1 MAAPSV
7 WTRFSCRAHLRKPS
21 LPFLRPPFSIN
32 RSITQKQAWD
42 KTSVRGCLFHSAGG
56 CKKKKRADF
65 QCKRLAWRR
74 ILTDE
79 VIRSNK
85 TALSKTDKSTEAARG
100 WVRLQASRCNL
111 TRFDW
116 LLHQTFSIFPTF
128 PVLPWLLVP
137 GSCTQ
142 GLHSGATTCSAN
154 AFRASTQASHIRSV
168 QLSPAA
174 GRPHP

>member
-1 MAAPSV
+1 M
-7 WTRFSCRAHLRKPS
+7 
-21 LPFLRPPFSIN
+21 
-32 RSITQKQAWD
+32 Q
-42 KTSVRGCLFHSAGG
+42 
-56 CKKKKRADF
+56 KKKRADF
-65 QCKRLAWRR
+65 QCKRLAWRW

-85 TALSKTDKSTEAARG
+85 TALSKTDTSTEAARG

-137 GSCTQ
+137 GSFTR
-142 GLHSGATTCSAN
+142 GLHSGEITCSAN
-154 AFRASTQASHIRSV
+154 VFRAFTQASRIRSAQLFTCSRTAPSMKDSSQAV
-168 QLSPAA
+168 ISALTSSTPQLSSAA
-174 GRPHP
+174 ESRTIQGSTAP